1 MTLANKIA
9 VVTGGSQGIGA
20 AVAAKLAGAGAHVA
34 VLASSDIGKARKVA
48 DAIAATGGRAEA
60 FAANVVEAAQV
71 EKLAK
76 DVEARLG
83 PIDIL
88 VNSAGVYYAT
98 PVGAT
103 DEASYDRMVDINLK
117 GTWNAINAIAP
128 GMKARK
134 SGKIVN
140 FASVA
145 GVMGIQTNAVYCA
158 TKAGIIMMTRALA
171 NELAPHGINVN
182 CISPGNTETPMNH
195 EIRTNPALK
204 HFLDAMAARTPSGRI
219 YSKPEEI
226 AAMALFL
233 VGDEAKSMH
242 GSNVLMDEGFSA
254 GL

>member
-1 MTLANKIA
+1 MKLANKVA
-9 VVTGGSQGIGA
+9 LVTGGSQGIGA
-20 AVAAKLAGAGAHVA
+20 AIAERLASEGARVA
-34 VLASSDIGKARKVA
+34 VLASSDIAKAQKIVDAIVKAGGKAQ
-48 DAIAATGGRAEA
+48 A
-60 FAANVVEAAQV
+60 FAANVVEVPQV
-71 EKLAK
+71 AKLVK
-76 DVEARLG
+76 EVEAKLG

-98 PVGAT
+98 VAGET

-117 GTWNAINAIAP
+117 GTWNAINAIVP

-140 FASVA
+140 ISSVA

-171 NELAPHGINVN
+171 NELGPHGINVN
-182 CISPGNTETPMNH
+182 CVSPGNTETPMNQ
-195 EIRTNPALK
+195 EIRTNPSLK
-204 HFLDAMAARTPSGRI
+204 HFLDAMAARTPSGRV

-226 AAMALFL
+226 AAIALL
-233 VGDEAKSMH
+233 LASDDSKAMH
-242 GSNVLMDEGFSA
+242 GSNILIDEGFSA